1 METNDLVLRAATEA
15 RAPAVNEFNS
25 SDGASESESE
35 PDGHSLETG
44 SFVLLHGLRKKP
56 ELNGAAGFAIEKLAN
71 ERWMVVVPPSTE
83 ISVKPA
89 NLQVAAPAEPSS
101 KAEKEAARHVAGLI
115 YDAFL
120 ASAETR
126 LFFPPQLSSTSR
138 KVLHET
144 AGEYE
149 NLQHGS
155 VNAKAIAKAQG
166 MADREAEL
174 DRVAAA
180 AIIAGKLKEQSR
192 SQFQGPRQLI
202 VRKEEAPPLAL
213 PPPPAADHLELS
225 LFDEVC
231 RLFEAMEAVQD
242 VDATSGLRVTG
253 ALEKRKQLCHRFWR
267 GRAPSSARQR
277 HERPGLFDV
286 FRLLMPH
293 HDTRRYGISVE
304 KLAAWTVEAHGMD
317 AADAPQWGREWYVND
332 TTGDVAL
339 VLEAYVAKRVSR
351 EGKPSVTVKTVNDA
365 LTAMQLEEK
374 KGHLHSLLLRMG
386 PLEVK
391 WLVRILL
398 RDVKIGSRPGHPV
411 PQKGEYPKVV
421 MDGLC
426 RAQGRVGRP
435 SQGSPPL
442 LYTLLRYRNRLEYV
456 CETAERG
463 ELPIAYPPPP
473 MLGVHIRAQLSVAC
487 PRLDGAARQLG
498 TSDVFV
504 ETKYDGFRFQL
515 HWKSGARQMRC
526 FYRSGVECTNDVQDL
541 LPAVRLAF
549 GGDPAEVLCRSGDA
563 ATRKRYTW
571 LEKALARV
579 TDAQRE
585 AFVRTD
591 VVLDGE
597 LLVYDECETCQGKYD
612 ELGTGRGISAF
623 GTIFWL
629 RTRADGSPSRYS
641 RRDARRHYAVKVFDV
656 LRYGDEDVLHRPF
669 HERRAL
675 LESGRCFI
683 ALPHYLELT
692 NAERVDLSAPERPL
706 ESAFKA
712 ARDAGEEG
720 LMVKAADKPYAPNAR
735 NNVLKVKAEF
745 IEGLGDTLTL
755 LLLGARAPRWL
766 GPAPAP
772 DSKSVADSPKGNR
785 HRLVE
790 FAIGARSTAGI
801 SKVAPTAGEEDCV
814 RWLFNSS
821 PLAWQGAL
829 GQVDLD
835 RLWRRLTQGPT
846 PLMRRLRAD
855 EEPPA
860 WMLDCPTGGTVR
872 PHYVLVD
879 PAAAPL
885 VEVRGS
891 RFLRRYDIDTNASSN
906 KNIPWTLRFPRVM
919 KWCEATDGV
928 VADTVR
934 SFREK
939 AVLAFSHSAPHN
951 TTSCPD
957 DSEEEGEEEFEA
969 EPPLLQ
975 PKPLSWQPTPG
986 RTSRE
991 PPPSQRPWFQAESRD
1006 DGPSAAANSSM
1017 PPSAS
1022 LVGAAGA
1029 RSGGPGRKRPLIAN
1043 MYQDW
1048 ESGDTPSDLDAWAA
1062 GQYEGR

>member
-1 METNDLVLRAATEA
+1 
-15 RAPAVNEFNS
+15 
-25 SDGASESESE
+25 
-35 PDGHSLETG
+35 
-44 SFVLLHGLRKKP
+44 
-56 ELNGAAGFAIEKLAN
+56 
-71 ERWMVVVPPSTE
+71 
-83 ISVKPA
+83 
-89 NLQVAAPAEPSS
+89 
-101 KAEKEAARHVAGLI
+101 
-115 YDAFL
+115 
-120 ASAETR
+120 
-126 LFFPPQLSSTSR
+126 
-138 KVLHET
+138 
-144 AGEYE
+144 
-149 NLQHGS
+149 
-155 VNAKAIAKAQG
+155 
-166 MADREAEL
+166 
-174 DRVAAA
+174 
-180 AIIAGKLKEQSR
+180 
-192 SQFQGPRQLI
+192 
-202 VRKEEAPPLAL
+202 
-213 PPPPAADHLELS
+213 
-225 LFDEVC
+225 
-231 RLFEAMEAVQD
+231 
-242 VDATSGLRVTG
+242 
-253 ALEKRKQLCHRFWR
+253 
-267 GRAPSSARQR
+267 
-277 HERPGLFDV
+277 
-286 FRLLMPH
+286 
-293 HDTRRYGISVE
+293 
-304 KLAAWTVEAHGMD
+304 
-317 AADAPQWGREWYVND
+317 
-332 TTGDVAL
+332 
-339 VLEAYVAKRVSR
+339 
-351 EGKPSVTVKTVNDA
+351 
-365 LTAMQLEEK
+365 
-374 KGHLHSLLLRMG
+374 
-386 PLEVK
+386 
-391 WLVRILL
+391 
-398 RDVKIGSRPGHPV
+398 
-411 PQKGEYPKVV
+411 
-421 MDGLC
+421 
-426 RAQGRVGRP
+426 
-435 SQGSPPL
+435 
-442 LYTLLRYRNRLEYV
+442 
-456 CETAERG
+456 
-463 ELPIAYPPPP
+463 
-473 MLGVHIRAQLSVAC
+473 
-487 PRLDGAARQLG
+487 
-498 TSDVFV
+498 
-504 ETKYDGFRFQL
+504 
-515 HWKSGARQMRC
+515 MRC
-526 FYRSGVECTNDVQDL
+526 FYRSGVECTNDVRDL

-597 LLVYDECETCQGKYD
+597 LLVYDECETREGKYD

-629 RTRADGSPSRYS
+629 RTSEDGSPSRYS
-641 RRDARRHYAVKVFDV
+641 RRDARRHYEVKVFDV

-766 GPAPAP
+766 GPAPVP

-891 RFLRRYDIDTNASSN
+891 RFLRRYDIDTDASSN

-957 DSEEEGEEEFEA
+957 EDDSEEEGEEESEA

-975 PKPLSWQPTPG
+975 PKPLSWQPRP
-986 RTSRE
+986 E
-991 PPPSQRPWFQAESRD
+991 PRPSRPWFQAESRD
-1006 DGPSAAANSSM
+1006 AGPSAAASSSM

-1022 LVGAAGA
+1022 LVGAAGT
-1029 RSGGPGRKRPLIAN
+1029 RSGGPGANSRKRPLIAD
-1043 MYQDW
+1043 MYQGW
-1048 ESGDTPSDLDAWAA
+1048 ESGDTPPDLDAWAA